1 MKKLV
6 IAIVASLVGLSAQAQ
21 TITSNSS
28 AATNS
33 TAGATNAGNAQNINF
48 NSRNDG
54 TSTLK
59 TTPPVAGQG
68 FYGSFSADSCM
79 VSGGG
84 GGSVV
89 GLGINMAIPV
99 EDKNCNLRRNFER
112 VMQASATTKDPV
124 RSQRLETAAVDIL
137 CQADEKTRAALMG
150 QGLCSDGLPKPVTPR
165 ARQDLENMYT
175 PG

>member
-1 MKKLV
+1 MKALFV
-6 IAIVASLVGLSAQAQ
+6 LAASLVAFSAHAQ
-21 TITSNSS
+21 TTIQTASS
-28 AATNS
+28 AVTTS
-33 TAGATNAGNAQNINF
+33 TAGATNAGNAQSINF

-54 TSTLK
+54 TSTLRSA
-59 TTPPVAGQG
+59 PPVAGQG

-89 GLGINMAIPV
+89 GFGINMAVPV

-112 VMQASATTKDPV
+112 VMQASATTKDPI
-124 RSQRLETAAVDIL
+124 RAQRLETAAVDIL

-150 QGLCSDGLPKPVTPR
+150 QGLCSDGLPKPVQPR
-165 ARQDLENMYT
+165 ARQDWENLYT